1 MTFNNVYNFEKKFID
16 QLDIHGIDYSY
27 LVNMENIDDI
37 TTLKDNQIV
46 LAHNKYSTHSLND
59 KDDHVYVKAKFKH
72 IDCLKHYIN
81 TISDQPIPFDYM
93 PSIISLLKFMKV
105 FLELKDDAKE
115 DSLITLIYSNKILFR
130 QGDLTYH
137 TEVIFNDFRLFIGD
151 NILIKSVFF
160 RFNKQK
166 NFQINQVNFHAIS
179 SYLVSGSD
187 LQSLYNALLSL
198 GIKKMSTVLGIDREH
213 LSYKSLLLY
222 KMMVY

>member
-46 LAHNKYSTHSLND
+46 LAHNKNSTHSLSD
-59 KDDHVYVKAKFKH
+59 KDEHVYVKAKFKH

-93 PSIISLLKFMKV
+93 PSIISLLKFIKV
-105 FLELKDDAKE
+105 FLESKIDGKE
-115 DSLITLIYSNKILFR
+115 DSLITLIYSNKVLFR
-130 QGDLTYH
+130 YGDLTYH
-137 TEVIFNDFRLFIGD
+137 TEITFNDFRLFIGD

-160 RFNKQK
+160 RLDKQK
-166 NFQINQVNFHAIS
+166 SFQVNQVNFHAINT
-179 SYLVSGSD
+179 YLVSGSD